1 MGAEELSIEERILLT
16 RTDRSMSAGSLIPV
30 QIFEVYI

>member
-16 RTDRSMSAGSLIPV
+16 RTDRFTSAGSLIPV